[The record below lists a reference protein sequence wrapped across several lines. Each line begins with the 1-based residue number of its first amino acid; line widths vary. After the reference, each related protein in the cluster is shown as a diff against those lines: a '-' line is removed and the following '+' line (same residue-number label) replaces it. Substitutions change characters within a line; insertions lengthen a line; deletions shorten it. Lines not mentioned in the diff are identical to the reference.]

1 VRSVWPSSTGSR
13 LLCAELYEDEAIAGL
28 ISMHPL
34 PEVLD
39 TVLVDRGGAPLH
51 SCSHT

>member
-1 VRSVWPSSTGSR
+1 LASSTGSR
-13 LLCAELYEDEAIAGL
+13 LMRGNELYEDEAIAGL
-28 ISMHPL
+28 ISMRPL